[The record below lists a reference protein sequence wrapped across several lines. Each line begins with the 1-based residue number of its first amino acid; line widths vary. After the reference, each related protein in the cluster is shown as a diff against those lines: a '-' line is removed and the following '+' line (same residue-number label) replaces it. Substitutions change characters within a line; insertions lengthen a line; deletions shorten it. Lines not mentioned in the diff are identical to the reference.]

1 MRVPRHHG
9 HTLAELLAIC
19 AVLAVGAAVA
29 LPSGQPVADFRA
41 DAAINEAV
49 QALRFARSEAQRTGA
64 YRALGCDLA
73 RNRLTVYIPDANG
86 ASTGAATHPLTKMD
100 YIIDIAQAPAGGNAR
115 LSRCS
120 FVFTDNTTN
129 AFVAFD
135 ANGTPVAG
143 AKQAPA
149 LRSGT
154 IVLAAGGATR
164 TVAVDANGR
173 VTTS

>member
-1 MRVPRHHG
+1 MRVPRRHG

-19 AVLAVGAAVA
+19 AVLAVGASVA
-29 LPSGQPVADFRA
+29 LSSSQPVADFRA
-41 DAAINEAV
+41 DAAVNEAV

-86 ASTGAATHPLTKMD
+86 VSIGTVPHPVTKMD
-100 YIIDIAQAPAGGNAR
+100 YIIDMAQAPPGGNAR

-135 ANGTPVAG
+135 ASGAPVVG

-154 IVLAAGGATR
+154 VVLGAGGATR
-164 TVAVDANGR
+164 TVAIDANGR